1 MLSLL
6 GIPTDIT
13 YRGLYIRFP
22 MQVSQTYDKS
32 VVTDSTIKA
41 VSLFQKSYCDWYL
54 KVYLVTGTFLPN
66 TGVCKLMGIGAVALF
81 KP

>member
-13 YRGLYIRFP
+13 YRGLYIRFS
-22 MQVSQTYDKS
+22 MQVPQTYDKS
-32 VVTDSTIKA
+32 VVTDSILKA
-41 VSLFQKSYCDWYL
+41 VSPFQKSYCDRYL
-54 KVYLVTGTFLPN
+54 KVCLVTGTFWPN